1 MMSPLS
7 KVVKHYP
14 LISFFLLT
22 IALSWWPLILYAFNP
37 SFFSVS
43 PPLLALGPSLAA
55 IIVTALSSGKVG
67 LKALLSRM
75 VRWRVGLKWYIA
87 ALGFPVAV
95 YVVSLS
101 LNILL
106 FGASPS
112 TEEQFGSWYLV
123 FPLFAF
129 SLLSPLSGALGEEL
143 GWRGF
148 ALPRVQGRVSALSAA
163 LIIGVVW
170 VLWHLPLVISGNI
183 SAPLPWALGLMG
195 ATIVFTWL
203 FNNTRGSVLMAMV
216 LHASE
221 NTLGSFLGTLFEGA
235 DFVRMFWLVNA
246 VYCVAGIVLVVVY
259 GPKHLSRKYRRQ
271 EEPSEIS
278 AKPSAHEAQLEARPQ
293 VQ

>member
-22 IALSWWPLILYAFNP
+22 IALSWWPLIVYAFNP

-43 PPLLALGPSLAA
+43 APLLALGPSLAA

-95 YVVSLS
+95 WIVALS
-101 LNILL
+101 LNVLL

-143 GWRGF
+143 GLRGF
-148 ALPRVQGRVSALSAA
+148 ALPRVQGRVSALWAA
-163 LIIGVVW
+163 LIIGVIHVG
-170 VLWHLPLVISGNI
+170 WHLPVVISGNI
-183 SAPLPWALGLMG
+183 SAPLPWASILIG
-195 ATIVFTWL
+195 ATIVYTWL
-203 FNNTRGSVLMAMV
+203 FNNTRGSVLMTMM

-221 NTLGSFLGTLFEGA
+221 NTTDPFIGTLFTGA
-235 DFVRMFWLVNA
+235 DFARMPWLVA
-246 VYCVAGIVLVVVY
+246 VVYCVAGMVLVVVY
-259 GPKHLSRKYRRQ
+259 GPKHLSRKNPKQ

-278 AKPSAHEAQLEARPQ
+278 AKPSVYGARPKAEPQ
-293 VQ
+293 TQ